1 MDKINIFGA
10 TGFIGSQFYNCYK
23 EYCIIQEKDD
33 NIPKSNNILYL
44 ISTVDNY
51 NVFDN
56 PNLDIDTNLSKLV
69 EVLKNCKDKNITFNF
84 VSSWFVYGKLKNLPA
99 KETYTC
105 NPSGFYS
112 ITKKCAEDLLISY
125 CNTFNIKYRILRL
138 SNVYGNTDINASIKK
153 NALQYLVMR
162 IKNND
167 PIDLYNDGN
176 FTRDYIH
183 VTDACRAINLCIES
197 AGLNEIIN
205 IGSGKKYK
213 FKKLI
218 DFLIKM
224 TDSKSIVSSKDPSE
238 FHKLVQVKDMYLD
251 VAKLKRLGFK
261 ENFNIFDGLET
272 LI

>member
-1 MDKINIFGA
+1 
-10 TGFIGSQFYNCYK
+10 
-23 EYCIIQEKDD
+23 
-33 NIPKSNNILYL
+33 
-44 ISTVDNY
+44 
-51 NVFDN
+51 
-56 PNLDIDTNLSKLV
+56 
-69 EVLKNCKDKNITFNF
+69 
-84 VSSWFVYGKLKNLPA
+84 
-99 KETYTC
+99 
-105 NPSGFYS
+105 
-112 ITKKCAEDLLISY
+112 
-125 CNTFNIKYRILRL
+125 
-138 SNVYGNTDINASIKK
+138 
-153 NALQYLVMR
+153 MR

-167 PIDLYNDGN
+167 PIELYNDGN
-176 FTRDYIH
+176 FIRDYIH

-218 DFLIKM
+218 DFVIKM